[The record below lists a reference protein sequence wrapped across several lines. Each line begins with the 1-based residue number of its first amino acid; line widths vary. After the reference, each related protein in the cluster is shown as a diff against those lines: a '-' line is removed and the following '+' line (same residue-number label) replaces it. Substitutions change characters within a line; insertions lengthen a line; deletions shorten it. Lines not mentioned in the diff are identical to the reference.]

1 MKIGVIG
8 SGYVGLVTGVCFTLK
23 DHEVILVDVVK
34 EKVDAINKG
43 ISPIY
48 EPGLDEILKEA
59 LERNLIKATTSYEE
73 MLKEADVIFIAV
85 PTPSK
90 PDGSMDVRYIEVV
103 AKQIVETLNKLEPR
117 NLVFVMK
124 STVLPGT
131 TENIFKALVLAGIKD
146 EWKEKISFTMNPEF
160 LREGV
165 AVEDFLNPDRVVI
178 GAENDYG
185 KEVLVKIYKDFVDD
199 EKILIV
205 PIKVAELIKYAS
217 NAFLSMKISFA
228 NEIGNLAKSLGIDV
242 YEVMEGVGMDKRI
255 GRAFLNA
262 GLGFGGSCFPKDVSA
277 LLNFGRSLGHD
288 MRLLEATLEVN
299 KKQPYKLVDLALK
312 RYGSLEGKE
321 VVVLGLAFKPNTDDV
336 RESRALELIKALLEK
351 GVAKVHAYDPKAI
364 DNAKVVLEDE
374 RIIYHDSLESALESA
389 DIVFIATEWQ
399 DFANE
404 SLYEGKEVFDGR
416 KVIKGEKAKYYEG
429 ICW

>member
-1 MKIGVIG
+1 MKIGIIG

-23 DHEVILVDVVK
+23 NHEVILIDVIK
-34 EKVDAINKG
+34 EKVDAINQG

-48 EPGLDEILKEA
+48 EPGLNEILKEA
-59 LERNLIKATTSYEE
+59 LQRKIIKATTSYEE
-73 MLKEADVIFIAV
+73 MLKIVDVVFVAV

-90 PDGSMDVRYIEVV
+90 PDGSMDTRFIEAV
-103 AKQIVETLNKLEPR
+103 AKQIASNLNNLEPR
-117 NLVFVMK
+117 NLVIVMK

-131 TENIFKALVLAGIKD
+131 TENIFKTLVIAGVKD
-146 EWKEKISFTMNPEF
+146 EWKEKLSFTMNPEF

-178 GAENDYG
+178 GAEDDYG
-185 KEVLVKIYKDFVDD
+185 KEVLVKLYKDFVVDD
-199 EKILIV
+199 KILVV

-228 NEIGNLAKSLGIDV
+228 NELGNLAKSLGIDV
-242 YEVMEGVGMDKRI
+242 YQVMDGVGTDRRI
-255 GRAFLNA
+255 GRDFLNA

-277 LLNFGRSLGHD
+277 LLDFGNRLGHE
-288 MRLLEATLEVN
+288 MKLLKATLDVN
-299 KKQPYKLVDLALK
+299 NKQPYKLVDLAVK
-312 RYGSLEGKE
+312 KYGSLEGKE
-321 VVVLGLAFKPNTDDV
+321 VVVLGLAFKPDTDDV
-336 RESRALELIKALLEK
+336 RESRALELIRALLEK
-351 GVAKVHAYDPKAI
+351 GVAKVHTYDPKAI
-364 DNAKVVLEDE
+364 KNAKAVLDDARVV
-374 RIIYHDSLESALESA
+374 YHYSLQEVLSNA

-399 DFANE
+399 EFTDE
-404 SLYEGKEVFDGR
+404 SLYEGKDVFDGR